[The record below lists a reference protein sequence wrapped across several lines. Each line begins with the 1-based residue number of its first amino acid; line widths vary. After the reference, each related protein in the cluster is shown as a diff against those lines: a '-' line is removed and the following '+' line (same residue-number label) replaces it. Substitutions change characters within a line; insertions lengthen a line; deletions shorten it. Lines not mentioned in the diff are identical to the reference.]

1 MYGVHAGWQVRGT
14 HVSRQWCIARRQRAN
29 RTSPQEH
36 TARGGLGRLLR
47 LHVEGEFRLLGSKV
61 SGSGTCVALRMLW
74 DTGEPRESSRGH
86 TFGRFEL

>member
-1 MYGVHAGWQVRGT
+1 MERAPTALRRAMAQNIHRRACR
-14 HVSRQWCIARRQRAN
+14 ARSRAN

-36 TARGGLGRLLR
+36 TARGGLGRLVR

-74 DTGEPRESSRGH
+74 DTGEPRESRRGH